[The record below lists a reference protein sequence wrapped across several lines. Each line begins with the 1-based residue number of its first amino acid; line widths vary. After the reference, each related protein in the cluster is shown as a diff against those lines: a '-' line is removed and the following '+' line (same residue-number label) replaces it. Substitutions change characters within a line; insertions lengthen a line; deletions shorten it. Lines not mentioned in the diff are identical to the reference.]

1 MKISKHKLLRG
12 LFIKGGRSLILKV
25 TVNFPEDPT
34 ELMDK
39 AADIMSDI
47 LIKKLQPKEI
57 EKVIDV
63 LSDEKLNIGF

>member
-1 MKISKHKLLRG
+1 MKICKHKLLKR
-12 LFIKGGRSLILKV
+12 LFLKGGGSLILKV

-57 EKVIDV
+57 DQLIEILKDDKV
-63 LSDEKLNIGF
+63 NIAL

>member
-1 MKISKHKLLRG
+1 
-12 LFIKGGRSLILKV
+12 LILKV

-57 EKVIDV
+57 ETLIDV
-63 LSDEKLNIGF
+63 LNDENLNIGF